1 MSQNMD
7 DLKELEELKTA
18 YDLLDQR
25 LDGQEIVSDEQL
37 RTVMER
43 RLTGVRRYTKTFL
56 LTFNIVAIPLIA
68 VLMYLEDRLDREN
81 IIGLAILWVVSLLF
95 GILFLRKTGRENYAF
110 SDLTT
115 VCKRDAKYQK
125 LLKIYNY
132 TVCLYWIAFSFV
144 TSLFSLHSKEEYIVW
159 LVLLLL
165 ASGAAALGGFA
176 GKSIMEDLSSIDPK
190 TGMRTIPR
198 WLNILLIIVFLLIIL
213 FRIII
218 KTL

>member
-1 MSQNMD
+1 MKHNMD
-7 DLKELEELKTA
+7 DLKELEELKTT
-18 YDLLDQR
+18 YNLLDQR

-56 LTFNIVAIPLIA
+56 LTFNIGAIPLIA
-68 VLMYLEDRLDREN
+68 VLMYLEDRLHREN

>member
-1 MSQNMD
+1 MKQNMD
-7 DLKELEELKTA
+7 DLKELEELKTT

-56 LTFNIVAIPLIA
+56 LTLNIVAIPLIA

-95 GILFLRKTGRENYAF
+95 GILFLRKTGRENFAF

-198 WLNILLIIVFLLIIL
+198 WLNILLIIIFLLIIL

>member
-1 MSQNMD
+1 MD
-7 DLKELEELKTA
+7 DLKELEKLKTA

-56 LTFNIVAIPLIA
+56 LTINIVAIPLIA

-95 GILFLRKTGRENYAF
+95 GILFLRKTGRENYAY

-198 WLNILLIIVFLLIIL
+198 WLNILLIIIFLLIIL

>member
-1 MSQNMD
+1 MD
-7 DLKELEELKTA
+7 DLKELEELKTT
-18 YDLLDQR
+18 YNLLDQR

-43 RLTGVRRYTKTFL
+43 RLTGVRRYTKTLL
-56 LTFNIVAIPLIA
+56 LTLNIVAIPLIA

-95 GILFLRKTGRENYAF
+95 GILFLRKTGRENFAF

-144 TSLFSLHSKEEYIVW
+144 TSLFSLHSKDEYIVW

-198 WLNILLIIVFLLIIL
+198 WLNILLIIIFLLIIL

>member
-1 MSQNMD
+1 MKQNMD
-7 DLKELEELKTA
+7 DLKELEELKTT
-18 YDLLDQR
+18 YNLLDQR

-43 RLTGVRRYTKTFL
+43 RLTGVRRYTKTLL
-56 LTFNIVAIPLIA
+56 LTLNIVAIPLIA

-95 GILFLRKTGRENYAF
+95 GILFLRKTGRENFAF

-144 TSLFSLHSKEEYIVW
+144 TSLFSLHSKDEYIVW

-198 WLNILLIIVFLLIIL
+198 WLNILLIIIFLLIIL

>member
-7 DLKELEELKTA
+7 DLKELEKLKTA

-37 RTVMER
+37 RAVMER

-95 GILFLRKTGRENYAF
+95 GILFLRKTGRENYAY

-198 WLNILLIIVFLLIIL
+198 WLNILLIIVFLSIIL

>member
-1 MSQNMD
+1 MKQNID

-37 RTVMER
+37 RAVMER
-43 RLTGVRRYTKTFL
+43 RLTGARRYAKTFL
-56 LTFNIVAIPLIA
+56 LTLNIAAIPFIA
-68 VLMYLEDRLDREN
+68 VLMYLEDRLDKEK
-81 IIGLAILWVVSLLF
+81 IIGLVIMWVASLLF
-95 GILFLRKTGRENYAF
+95 GILFLRKTGRENYAY

-115 VCKRDAKYQK
+115 VCRRDAKYQK

-132 TVCLYWIAFSFV
+132 TACLYWIAFSFV

>member
-1 MSQNMD
+1 MD

-68 VLMYLEDRLDREN
+68 VLMYLEDRLHREN

>member
-1 MSQNMD
+1 MKQNMD

-37 RTVMER
+37 RAVMER
-43 RLTGVRRYTKTFL
+43 RLTGVRRYTKTFI
-56 LTFNIVAIPLIA
+56 LTLNIVAIPLMA
-68 VLMYLEDRLDREN
+68 VFMYLEDRLDKEK
-81 IIGLAILWVVSLLF
+81 IIGLVFMWVASLLF
-95 GILFLRKTGRENYAF
+95 GILFLRKTGRENYAY

-115 VCKRDAKYQK
+115 VCRQDAKYQK

-132 TVCLYWIAFSFV
+132 TACIYWIAFSQV
-144 TSLFSLHSKEEYIVW
+144 AALFHLHSKEEIIVW

-165 ASGAAALGGFA
+165 VSGAVALGTIG
-176 GKSIMEDLSSIDPK
+176 GKAITEDISTVDPK
-190 TGMRTIPR
+190 TGMRTIPK
-198 WLNILLIIVFLLIIL
+198 WLSVLIIIIFLAVII

-218 KTL
+218 KNH

>member
-56 LTFNIVAIPLIA
+56 LTFNIGAIPLIA
-68 VLMYLEDRLDREN
+68 VLMYLEDRLHREN

>member
-68 VLMYLEDRLDREN
+68 VLMYLEDRLHREN

>member
-1 MSQNMD
+1 MD
-7 DLKELEELKTA
+7 DLKELEELKTT
-18 YDLLDQR
+18 YNLLDQR
-25 LDGQEIVSDEQL
+25 LDGQDIVSDEQL

-56 LTFNIVAIPLIA
+56 LTLNIVAIPLIA

-95 GILFLRKTGRENYAF
+95 GILFLRKTGRENFAF

-198 WLNILLIIVFLLIIL
+198 WLNILLIIIFLLIIL

>member
-1 MSQNMD
+1 MD
-7 DLKELEELKTA
+7 DLKELEELKTT
-18 YDLLDQR
+18 YNLLDQR

-95 GILFLRKTGRENYAF
+95 GILFLRKTGRENFAF

-198 WLNILLIIVFLLIIL
+198 WLNILLIIIFLLIIL

>member
-1 MSQNMD
+1 MD
-7 DLKELEELKTA
+7 DLKELEELKTT

-56 LTFNIVAIPLIA
+56 LTLNIVAIPLIA

-95 GILFLRKTGRENYAF
+95 GILFLRKTGRENFAF

-198 WLNILLIIVFLLIIL
+198 WLNILLIIIFLLIIL

>member
-1 MSQNMD
+1 MKQNMD

-37 RTVMER
+37 RAVMER
-43 RLTGVRRYTKTFL
+43 RLTGVRRYAKTFL
-56 LTFNIVAIPLIA
+56 LTLNIAAIPFVA
-68 VLMYLEDRLDREN
+68 VFMYLDDRLDKEK
-81 IIGLAILWVVSLLF
+81 IIGLAIMWVASLLF
-95 GILFLRKTGRENYAF
+95 GILFLRKTGRENYAY

-115 VCKRDAKYQK
+115 VCRQDAKYQK

>member
-18 YDLLDQR
+18 YDLLDLR

-144 TSLFSLHSKEEYIVW
+144 TSLFSLHRKEEYIVW

-176 GKSIMEDLSSIDPK
+176 GKSIMKDLSSIDPK

>member
-68 VLMYLEDRLDREN
+68 VLMYLEDRLDRDN

>member
-1 MSQNMD
+1 MKQNMD

-37 RTVMER
+37 RAVMER

-56 LTFNIVAIPLIA
+56 LTLNIAAIPLMA
-68 VLMYLEDRLDREN
+68 VLMYLDDRLDKEK
-81 IIGLAILWVVSLLF
+81 IIGLVIMWVASLLF
-95 GILFLRKTGRENYAF
+95 GILFLRKTGRENYAY

-132 TVCLYWIAFSFV
+132 TVCLYWIGFSFV
-144 TSLFSLHSKEEYIVW
+144 GALFSLHSTEEIIVW
-159 LVLLLL
+159 VVLALL
-165 ASGAAALGGFA
+165 ASGAVVLGTIG
-176 GKSIMEDLSSIDPK
+176 GKAIAEDISTVDPK
-190 TGMRTIPR
+190 TGMRTTPK
-198 WLNILLIIVFLLIIL
+198 WLSVLIIIIFLAVII

-218 KTL
+218 KNL

>member
-1 MSQNMD
+1 MKQNMD
-7 DLKELEELKTA
+7 DLKELEELKSA

-68 VLMYLEDRLDREN
+68 VLMYLEDRLDREK

-95 GILFLRKTGRENYAF
+95 GILFLRKTGRENYAY

-144 TSLFSLHSKEEYIVW
+144 NSLFSLHSKEEYIVW

-198 WLNILLIIVFLLIIL
+198 WLNILLIIVFLSIIL

-218 KTL
+218 I

>member
-1 MSQNMD
+1 MKQNMD
-7 DLKELEELKTA
+7 DLKELEELKTT
-18 YDLLDQR
+18 YNLLDQR
-25 LDGQEIVSDEQL
+25 LDGQDIVSDEQL

-56 LTFNIVAIPLIA
+56 LTLNIVAIPLIA

-95 GILFLRKTGRENYAF
+95 GILFLRKTGRENFAF

-198 WLNILLIIVFLLIIL
+198 WLNILLIIIFLLIIL